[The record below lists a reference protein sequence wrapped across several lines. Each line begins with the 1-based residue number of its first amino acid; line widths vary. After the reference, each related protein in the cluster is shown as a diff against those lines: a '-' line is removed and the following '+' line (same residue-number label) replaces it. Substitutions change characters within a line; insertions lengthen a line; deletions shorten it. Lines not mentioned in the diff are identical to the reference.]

1 MNRMKSTVNA
11 KTLGSAAALALLL
24 GAGCGSHLQ
33 QTSGSVSRGAPPICF
48 QYRSEARPS
57 PTPGQSNIW
66 LMANNTCS
74 YTMDCMVWDDVTE
87 KQNRIVLPP
96 YQTNSYLLAGGAPK
110 TRVST
115 KLDCSWVR

>member
-1 MNRMKSTVNA
+1 MKSTVNA

-24 GAGCGSHLQ
+24 AAGCGSHLQ
-33 QTSGSVSRGAPPICF
+33 QTSGSVTTGAPPICF
-48 QYRSEARPS
+48 QYRSEARPA
-57 PTPGQSNIW
+57 PGAIGQSNIW

-87 KQNRIVLPP
+87 KQNRIVLPA
-96 YQTNSYLLAGGAPK
+96 YGTNSYLLALNQQAN
-110 TRVST
+110 RVST